1 MESPSL
7 QKQLDTIQESL
18 DQINKELGIQRQ
30 HYLVWSELQ
39 QDLGHLARDF
49 FHSPTSELQEIEPQ
63 IKSGESILLMK
74 AVLRNISTFRKLLE
88 QLESFQELLSDGAP
102 LARDIFQD
110 TVQYFNLF
118 EQQGYFDF
126 LRELLRVGHQVMTHF
141 SPEDVRL
148 LADNIVTILETIK
161 SLTQPEMLTALNNGV
176 NVYRNLGTKNIE
188 EYSLWK
194 AFRELNSPE
203 LKRGIGFLMA
213 FLKNIAQENGNNQS
227 KIQEQ
232 HDDNT

>member
-18 DQINKELGIQRQ
+18 DQINKELGIQWQ

-102 LARDIFQD
+102 LARELFQD

>member
-102 LARDIFQD
+102 LARELFQD